1 MKWGI
6 VVVVEVDSDVTI
18 EVVVEVEVDTDVT
31 TEVVVVATG
40 LVVFIFV
47 VLFGTGVTA
56 EVVVVTVWQG
66 IITIDASAL
75 QGTTIVFVTLAA
87 KFYFCF

>member
-1 MKWGI
+1 M
-6 VVVVEVDSDVTI
+6 VVE
-18 EVVVEVEVDTDVT
+18 TDVT
-31 TEVVVVATG
+31 TEVVVVATV
-40 LVVFIFV
+40 LVVFICV

-87 KFYFCF
+87 KFCFFF